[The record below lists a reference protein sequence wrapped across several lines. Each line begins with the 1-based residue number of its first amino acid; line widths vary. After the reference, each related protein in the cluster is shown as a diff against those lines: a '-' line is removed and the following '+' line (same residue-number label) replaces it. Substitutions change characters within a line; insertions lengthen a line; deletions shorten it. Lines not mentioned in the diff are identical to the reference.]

1 MSTFERSV
9 KQFSQRLTQQTK
21 RIMSLFQN
29 NTNETP
35 HQILM
40 LGGRRSG
47 KSSILASIVYS
58 LDNYANLFTMNDQ
71 TDYSIKDGL
80 GIPLSEK
87 RIEIDNYLR
96 KHKSSPKN
104 SRFLVDMSPNK
115 GEGIYHLETQI
126 QGKAKVTFEFVDVS
140 GENMEVTSEH
150 HARLKEHVKKSDV
163 FIVAIDT
170 PYLMQDDNENINT
183 VWNRTDEITNLLS
196 NITIADENL
205 DKKLIIF
212 CPVKC
217 EKWTQSGQAE
227 KVTERVCKAYRKLIN
242 NWVHHSAVDLWVMP
256 IETAGGL
263 VHSKLLDGY
272 ELFRNAQDKT
282 GEMCSINDQTGQIML
297 KDGMLLQ
304 PSDNYTISDKPSEKL
319 LFSATQIPLSWYTVN
334 GKGFSPAKCEQ
345 PALHVLRF
353 LVRKEENLMR
363 SEGLNMS
370 LLKRIWIWLTTWAPP
385 FGKELKAYGEL
396 IDKLENN
403 HLIKNTG
410 DGFANIIDYVS

>member
-1 MSTFERSV
+1 M
-9 KQFSQRLTQQTK
+9 L
-21 RIMSLFQN
+21 LFQN
-29 NTNETP
+29 KTEEDP

-58 LDNYANLFTMNDQ
+58 LDNYSNLFTMNDQ
-71 TDYSIKDGL
+71 TDYTDKDGL

-96 KHKSSPKN
+96 RHKN
-104 SRFLVDMSPNK
+104 SPENCKFLVNLSPND
-115 GEGIYHLETQI
+115 GVGIYYLESQI
-126 QGKAKVTFEFVDVS
+126 QGKAKVTFKFVDVS
-140 GENMEVTSEH
+140 GENMESKSEH
-150 HARLKEHVKKSDV
+150 HARLIEFVKKSDV

-183 VWNRTDEITNLLS
+183 VWNRTEEITNLLLS
-196 NITIADENL
+196 NIKIADENL

-217 EKWTQSGQAE
+217 EKWTQSGRADR
-227 KVTERVCKAYRKLIN
+227 VTERVCKSYRKLIN

-272 ELFRNAQDKT
+272 ELFRNAQDRT

-297 KDGMLLQ
+297 KDGILLQ
-304 PSDNYTISDKPSEKL
+304 PSDKYFISDKPSEKL
-319 LFSATQIPLSWYTVN
+319 FFSSTQIPLSWYSVN
-334 GKGFSPAKCEQ
+334 GKGFSPARCEQ

-353 LVRKEENLMR
+353 LVRKEENLLKV
-363 SEGLNMS
+363 EGLSKS
-370 LLKRIWIWLTTWAPP
+370 LLERIWIWLTTWAPP

-403 HLIKNTG
+403 HLIKSEG
-410 DGFANIIDYVS
+410 DGFAHIIDYVS